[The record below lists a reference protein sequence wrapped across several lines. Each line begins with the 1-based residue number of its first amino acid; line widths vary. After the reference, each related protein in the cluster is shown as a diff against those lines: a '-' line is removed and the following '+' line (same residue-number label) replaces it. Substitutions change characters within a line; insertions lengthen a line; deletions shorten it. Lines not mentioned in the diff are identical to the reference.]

1 MQRFDLF
8 SRLHVST
15 LQFMLHRI
23 VHTSFF
29 LSMAITLIGATLKIM
44 HLSGAETLLA
54 IGLITSLVFIVSAII
69 EVRSSNR
76 LDHREKT
83 MWTIAFLFL
92 NGVAGILYMVSARR
106 RVI

>member
-1 MQRFDLF
+1 
-8 SRLHVST
+8 
-15 LQFMLHRI
+15 MLHRI

-44 HLSGAETLLA
+44 HLPGAETLLA
-54 IGLITSLVFIVSAII
+54 IALVASLVFIVSAII
-69 EVRSSNR
+69 EVRTSNR
-76 LDHREKT
+76 IDHREKT

-92 NGVAGILYMVSARR
+92 NSFAGILYMVSARR

>member
-1 MQRFDLF
+1 
-8 SRLHVST
+8 
-15 LQFMLHRI
+15 
-23 VHTSFF
+23 
-29 LSMAITLIGATLKIM
+29 MAITLIGATLKIM